1 MHVSAWGSIRR
12 GARRLQT
19 TGRHVKILGL
29 TAILVLVLSSSI
41 LAQGLYPIYG
51 IHFWSP
57 SASSGTI
64 QIQNGK
70 AMWTV
75 EMLYA
80 AEVRTWQDSD
90 PRWQQL
96 RNRYR
101 DIRSKNIRIILRV
114 DQAPGFTI
122 PPQDDWLEKSRF
134 ADTCRKIAQKVGDL
148 LEAMIIGNELPE
160 SQNVTASWYA
170 KVFNNADPADPNSVY
185 PLVKSVRS
193 SLKVGMYAP
202 GGWWTAE
209 RENFWKNA
217 VSFMKKDANG
227 LPQVDCFPLHAYSG
241 AAHTSTT
248 LTEDPRFPSLYD
260 FKGFVP
266 HIKNIYSIFG
276 ASKPVYITETNT
288 YWYYGPWNNN
298 LLYSDQSYRTG
309 WIREAFEAVDQWNKS
324 NDIKICALCWYV
336 WHPECTDVN
345 VCDQWQNALERQD
358 NARLNA
364 ARADFASVTRDFNY
378 TPGAPGMITIYAR
391 NFSNSDTEGARGR
404 TNGVAGV
411 DYFDTTPGNSGNSYR
426 WQDVD
431 IKDKSIVTNTASG
444 EWLRYESLFGGQW
457 YRFVA
462 RLSKQG
468 AGKSRVALDVDG
480 LRLFQIEFDD
490 PDDNG
495 ATFHTV
501 GGLQAQ
507 FIEAGAHVLR
517 LVFLDG
523 GVSIT
528 EFSLVPAPPAGPM

>member
-1 MHVSAWGSIRR
+1 MHVSAWGSNRR
-12 GARRLQT
+12 GAGRLQT
-19 TGRHVKILGL
+19 TSRHVKTLGL
-29 TAILVLVLSSSI
+29 MAILVLVLSSSI

-57 SASSGTI
+57 SASSGSI
-64 QIQNGK
+64 QIQNGRQ
-70 AMWTV
+70 MWTV
-75 EMLYA
+75 EMIYA
-80 AEVRTWQDSD
+80 TDAQNWLDSKWQEV
-90 PRWQQL
+90 

-101 DIRSKNIRIILRV
+101 EIRSKNIRIILRV
-114 DQAPGFTI
+114 DHAPGYTI
-122 PPQDDWLEKSRF
+122 PAQDDWLAKSYF
-134 ADTCRKIAQKVGDL
+134 ADTCKKIVLKLGDL
-148 LEAMIIGNELPE
+148 LEAMIIGNELPD

-170 KVFNNADPADPNSVY
+170 KVFNTAESWDLNSVY
-185 PLVKSVRS
+185 PLVKSVRP

-202 GGWWTAE
+202 PGWWNPQSE
-209 RENFWKNA
+209 KFWKDA
-217 VSFMKKDANG
+217 VSYMKKDANG
-227 LPQVDCFPLHAYSG
+227 LPQVDCFALHAYSG
-241 AAHTSTT
+241 ASHISTT

-276 ASKPVYITETNT
+276 PNKPVYITETNT
-288 YWYYGPWNNN
+288 YWYYGQWNQN
-298 LLYSDQSYRTG
+298 LLYSYQSYRTG
-309 WIREAFEAVDQWNKS
+309 WIREAFEAVDQWNKA

-336 WHPECTDVN
+336 WHDECSDEN
-345 VCDQWQNALERQD
+345 VCDQRQNALERQD

-378 TPGAPGMITIYAR
+378 TAGTPGTMITIYAR

-431 IKDKSIVTNTASG
+431 IKDNTIVTNTAAG

-468 AGKSRVALDVDG
+468 SGKSRVALDIDG
-480 LRLFQIEFDD
+480 RRRFEIDFDD

-495 ATFHTV
+495 ATFHSV
-501 GGLQAQ
+501 GGLKAE
-507 FIEAGAHVLR
+507 FIERGAHDLR

-523 GVSIT
+523 GVSVT
-528 EFSLVPAPPAGPM
+528 EFYLVPAPAPPGPN